1 MDESTAHTV
10 TSMIPMIT
18 CQYRSSAG
26 TTGGSVERRQ
36 WRRDVLVLRRS
47 ARRDRGLLPLAA
59 GGRGGFRG
67 GVQSVPEEHGLRRQE
82 AQAGQPITARS
93 VAALGEIEIEA
104 EEFRG
109 SVSRLSRLAVAAWW
123 WGCGVA

>member
-1 MDESTAHTV
+1 M
-10 TSMIPMIT
+10 
-18 CQYRSSAG
+18 
-26 TTGGSVERRQ
+26 
-36 WRRDVLVLRRS
+36 LVLRRS

-59 GGRGGFRG
+59 GGRGRFRG

-104 EEFRG
+104 EQFRG
-109 SVSRLSRLAVAAWW
+109 SVTRRSRLAVAD
-123 WGCGVA
+123 GGGVVVLRDRLCVLPQDCLLDWEQLKESFHTEVDKLSK